1 MAMRSGTRRE
11 KEMSP
16 RVRTWQSDP
25 RATAIPRRTALL
37 AGAAL
42 PLGLMIGKTAS
53 ATVRKSA
60 PSPRLTLPPPTG
72 SHRLGTTSLYLIDP
86 SRPDAWVPNQRAQ
99 VMIQLW
105 YPAEA
110 VDGYPRAPY
119 MPTSAGRAWEKNL
132 DLPSLNLP
140 ITEGHLGAP
149 VRRRDG
155 GWPVVLYSHSLG
167 GERSETTSL
176 VTDLASRGYVVVTI
190 DHIHDADV
198 VELPDGSLQFCAVP
212 PPTVDKDTP
221 TQTKEI
227 VSRVADVRFV
237 LDQLAVINCGG
248 NPGHEQW
255 PLPRGLRG
263 ALDLG
268 RVGMF
273 GQSDGGSTTAHAM
286 NADARIKVGVSL
298 DGTLWTPQAEEA
310 CPAARSCCSGGRTW
324 TPSRRAPGP
333 RSGRPIAALDS
344 SSTSSAP
351 RITPSRTSPPWC
363 RRSPSSSA
371 SQRAGSS
378 KRSAPSTGRAWSPSS
393 APISALTS
401 TGTFATATAPC
412 SPGRRRATPRS
423 GSLHRTGAVE
433 LAPLQRRL
441 EVDTPRD
448 VDVR

>member
-60 PSPRLTLPPPTG
+60 PSPRLTLPPSTG

-119 MPTSAGRAWEKNL
+119 MPTSAGRAWEKIL

-298 DGTLWTPQAEEA
+298 DGTLWTPQAVEAGPGRPLLLFGRQDLDAFEASTWAAFWKTHRGPGLQLNLIGSTHHTFTDFAPLVPQVALIIGEPKSWVIEEI
-310 CPAARSCCSGGRTW
+310 GTIN
-324 TPSRRAPGP
+324 GP
-333 RSGRPIAALDS
+333 RAV
-344 SSTSSAP
+344 TV
-351 RITPSRTSPPWC
+351 
-363 RRSPSSSA
+363 
-371 SQRAGSS
+371 QRAYIGAYFDRYLRHRDSPLLAGPS
-378 KRSAPSTGRAWSPSS
+378 PRYPEVRFAPQDRGR
-393 APISALTS
+393 
-401 TGTFATATAPC
+401 
-412 SPGRRRATPRS
+412 
-423 GSLHRTGAVE
+423 
-433 LAPLQRRL
+433 
-441 EVDTPRD
+441 
-448 VDVR
+448 